1 MNYFATSKITD
12 FNFSFLREK
21 DVGWLEVTMGDIFA
35 MYLID
40 AIQKLV
46 HVVLYNVNKFT
57 LMVISG
63 IVLPWL
69 MVLVRRFFRLSSTN

>member
-1 MNYFATSKITD
+1 
-12 FNFSFLREK
+12 
-21 DVGWLEVTMGDIFA
+21 MGDIFA